1 MKKLSVFLTILL
13 LVMIGYYVYNNYFV
27 KKEESNFS
35 SLLIYYGEQIKTK
48 INEKNYLLETTK
60 LDNDWAKENV
70 DSNISCEEIY
80 YSNEDKV
87 LLHNCYIGNVG
98 PYYFYD
104 DKQYQLNDEYN
115 KLYEEIKNE
124 KVEIDKG
131 ILLSD
136 LATIDLNLNIN
147 KIDDCA
153 STGVC
158 KVGTPFI
165 IQVNEIETYKFYVL
179 SDDGEKVNLIMDK
192 NIKDFV
198 QWAPNFNSDGPISA
212 IEQLQ
217 QETSDWTNLLERNY
231 KISDE
236 NEDKAYKD
244 FYIKSRSI
252 LPTYS
257 LISNTLDSKFVYENL
272 NKNSGY
278 WITKANPL
286 KSFNAYIVN
295 SDGVIQLVDIS
306 SEDYGIRPVIT
317 VYKY

>member
-13 LVMIGYYVYNNYFV
+13 LIMVGYYVYNNYFV

-35 SLLIYYGEQIKTK
+35 SLLGYYGDQIKTK
-48 INEKNYLLETTK
+48 INETNYLLETTK
-60 LDNDWAKENV
+60 LDNDWVKENV
-70 DSNISCEEIY
+70 DLNISCEEIY

-87 LLHNCYIGNVG
+87 LLHNCYIEDKG
-98 PYYFYD
+98 PYYFYE
-104 DKQYQLNDEYN
+104 KNYQLDDEYN

-124 KVEIDKG
+124 KIEIEKG
-131 ILLSD
+131 ILLKD

-147 KIDDCA
+147 EIDECA
-153 STGVC
+153 SSGIC
-158 KVGTPFI
+158 AVGTPFI
-165 IQVNEIETYKFYVL
+165 IQVNETETYKFYVL

-192 NIKDFV
+192 NIKNLV
-198 QWAPNFNSDGPISA
+198 QWAPNFNSDGPVSA

-217 QETSDWTNLLERNY
+217 QETNDWTNLLERNY

-236 NEDKAYKD
+236 NDDKAYQD
-244 FYIKSRSI
+244 FYVKSRAI

-257 LISNTLDSKFVYENL
+257 LISNNLKNKFICDNL
-272 NKNSGY
+272 SATSGY
-278 WITKANPL
+278 WITKASPN

-295 SDGVIQLVDIS
+295 NTGDIQLVDIS